1 MAEDRDVVIVGAGIA
16 GLVAAQRLQDRAP
29 LVLEAGDRV
38 GGRMWSQRRGDLA
51 LSVGAHM
58 FPPPDSVIGRLVA
71 EHGLEVMPITGSML
85 NIHYGGRLV
94 RDTRPELMPFR
105 LPMSLRGRISF
116 ARAGLKVKRDGDR
129 YMKLIEHRP
138 GDTEAAIRLRGLQHG
153 GDQTFA
159 EFLGPLHPAGRRD
172 LPRPRQP
179 LDRRARGDLAG
190 RHGGAVR
197 PRVGQRRPRPQH
209 ARRLGPAA
217 GCPRPRRWAT
227 PSACAAPSS
236 PCTWTVPAC
245 ASATPARAAAARCAP
260 ARRSSPPRARS
271 CRRCSSDIPPDV
283 ASALALIRMGPMVV
297 VSLLTDETEPMP
309 WDGLYSVLTP
319 DKRFNMIFNHADFA
333 HGAGLPRTRQR
344 DHGLRRRRPRA
355 GYLNRTDDELRDDF
369 LADLY
374 TVFPQVRGRIVETM
388 VKRWQ
393 YAGPFAA
400 PGRWRAQAALERGI
414 DDRIFFAGDWVSDFV
429 SMETAALTA
438 VDAATNVRR
447 VLGEVAAPA

>member
-129 YMKLIEHRP
+129 YMKLIQHRP
-138 GDTEAAIRLRGLQHG
+138 GRHRGRDPPARAAARRRPDVRGVPR
-153 GDQTFA
+153 A
-159 EFLGPLHPAGRRD
+159 AAPAGRRD
-172 LPRPRQP
+172 LPRARQP

-209 ARRLGPAA
+209 ARRLRAS
-217 GCPRPRRWAT
+217 CRRR
-227 PSACAAPSS
+227 SAEALGDAI
-236 PCTWTVPAC
+236 
-245 ASATPARAAAARCAP
+245 RLRCAVESVHLDGAGVRVRYAGEGGSGEVR
-260 ARRSSPPRARS
+260 ARTAIVAARARS
-271 CRRCSSDIPPDV
+271 CRRC
-283 ASALALIRMGPMVV
+283 
-297 VSLLTDETEPMP
+297 
-309 WDGLYSVLTP
+309 
-319 DKRFNMIFNHADFA
+319 
-333 HGAGLPRTRQR
+333 
-344 DHGLRRRRPRA
+344 
-355 GYLNRTDDELRDDF
+355 
-369 LADLY
+369 
-374 TVFPQVRGRIVETM
+374 
-388 VKRWQ
+388 
-393 YAGPFAA
+393 
-400 PGRWRAQAALERGI
+400 
-414 DDRIFFAGDWVSDFV
+414 
-429 SMETAALTA
+429 
-438 VDAATNVRR
+438 
-447 VLGEVAAPA
+447 

>member
-16 GLVAAQRLQDRAP
+16 GLVAAHRLQDRAP

-58 FPPPDSVIGRLVA
+58 FPPPDSVIGGLVA

-129 YMKLIEHRP
+129 YMKLIQHRP
-138 GDTEAAIRLRGLQHG
+138 GDTEAAIRMRGLQHG
-153 GDQTFA
+153 GDRTFA
-159 EFLGPLHPAGRRD
+159 EFLGPLHPEADAIFRALANRSIAEPEEISQGAMAALFGHVWDSGDLGRNMRGGSGQLPEALGESLGDVIRLRCGVESVQLDGSGVRVRYAGEGGSGEV
-172 LPRPRQP
+172 
-179 LDRRARGDLAG
+179 RARTAI
-190 RHGGAVR
+190 V
-197 PRVGQRRPRPQH
+197 
-209 ARRLGPAA
+209 
-217 GCPRPRRWAT
+217 
-227 PSACAAPSS
+227 AAPG
-236 PCTWTVPAC
+236 PLVPGLLG
-245 ASATPARAAAARCAP
+245 
-260 ARRSSPPRARS
+260 
-271 CRRCSSDIPPDV
+271 DIPSDV

-333 HGAGLPRTRQR
+333 HGAGLPRTGSVLMVYGGGDR
-344 DHGLRRRRPRA
+344 GRA
-355 GYLNRTDDELRDDF
+355 YLERTDDELRDDF

-400 PGRWRAQAALERGI
+400 PGRWRAQATLERGI

-438 VDAATNVRR
+438 VDAAANVRR
-447 VLGEVAAPA
+447 VLGEVGAPV